1 MKFKK
6 KTLFLIQFFCTVVGL
21 IFLVL
26 AQVKRYDDFGKFNYI
41 IFFIYVLYV
50 FTIIRMVLKMIATAK
65 RQRVTNEFMDIY
77 GTFYTKYGLDVEKMN
92 FEEIDKIIRSI
103 AQVNSDYPEDD
114 KKIAQELAR
123 YHQEIREINNLK

>member
-1 MKFKK
+1 MRFKK
-6 KTLFLIQFFCTVVGL
+6 KTLFLIQFFSTVVGL

-41 IFFIYVLYV
+41 IFLVYVLYV
-50 FTIIRMVLKMIATAK
+50 FSIIRMVLKMIATAK
-65 RQRVTNEFMDIY
+65 RQRVKNEFMDIY
-77 GTFYTKYGLDVEKMN
+77 GTFYTKYGLDVENMN

-103 AQVNSDYPEDD
+103 AHVNSDYPEDD

>member
-41 IFFIYVLYV
+41 IFLIYVLYV
-50 FTIIRMVLKMIATAK
+50 FSIIKMVLKMIATAK

-77 GTFYTKYGLDVEKMN
+77 GTFYTKYGLDVENMN
-92 FEEIDKIIRSI
+92 FEEIDKIIRGI
-103 AQVNSDYPEDD
+103 AHVNSDYPEDD

>member
-6 KTLFLIQFFCTVVGL
+6 KTLFLIQFFCTIVGL

-41 IFFIYVLYV
+41 IFLIYVLYI
-50 FTIIRMVLKMIATAK
+50 FSIIKMVLKMITTAK

-77 GTFYTKYGLDVEKMN
+77 GTFYTKYGLDVENMN
-92 FEEIDKIIRSI
+92 FEEIDKIIRGI
-103 AQVNSDYPEDD
+103 ANVNSDYPEDD

-123 YHQEIREINNLK
+123 YHQEIKEINNLK

>member
-26 AQVKRYDDFGKFNYI
+26 AQVKRYDDFGNFNYI
-41 IFFIYVLYV
+41 IFLIYVLYI
-50 FTIIRMVLKMIATAK
+50 FSIIKMVLKMITTAK

-77 GTFYTKYGLDVEKMN
+77 GTFYTKYGLDVENMN
-92 FEEIDKIIRSI
+92 FEEIDKIIRGI
-103 AQVNSDYPEDD
+103 ANVNSDYPEDD

-123 YHQEIREINNLK
+123 YHQEIKEINNLK